1 MEKSSVEAS
10 DGPYKLGL
18 YKDVRCACRDR
29 VERRKQPGQALGWGR
44 PGNVYATGSLIEDRR
59 STVGEGS
66 GFLLSH
72 FELSSKLSGRPQ
84 VIVVEEGNPASPG
97 RRDPGVA
104 GGRHARGG

>member
-18 YKDVRCACRDR
+18 HKHVRRACRDR
-29 VERRKQPGQALGWGR
+29 VERREQPGQALWWGR
-44 PGNVYATGSLIEDRR
+44 PGNVYATGSLIEECR

-66 GFLLSH
+66 GFLLSR

-97 RRDPGVA
+97 GRDPGVA